1 MMLSPRMRR
10 SDAGVTLVETLLV
23 MVLLAIVSTL
33 VTRAVLDS
41 HKVVRLVTDQSDG
54 LADVRIASERLGRD
68 IREARSVV
76 CNPVGTPAAIAAADP
91 TCQSHLQLWIDY
103 DSNYVQ
109 TTDETVTWR
118 LAPGTRPGQFDLV
131 RAAGAVTVVVE
142 ARTIVTN
149 IAFNYDLPPLATV
162 PAPGAAHTTRVIVG
176 MGYDAVLNSGTQL
189 KTVSFTGRLRNV
201 S

>member
-1 MMLSPRMRR
+1 M
-10 SDAGVTLVETLLV
+10 TLVETLMV
-23 MVLLAIVSTL
+23 MLLLAIVSTL

-76 CNPVGTPAAIAAADP
+76 CNPAGTPAAVAAADP
-91 TCQSHLQLWIDY
+91 TCKSHLQMWIDY

-109 TTDETVTWR
+109 TADETVTWR
-118 LAPGTRPGQFDLV
+118 LAPGTKPGQFDLV
-131 RAAGAVTVVVE
+131 RAVGGVTFVVE

-149 IAFNYDLPPLATV
+149 IAAN
-162 PAPGAAHTTRVIVG
+162 PASSAPHVRKEPVRVISPG
-176 MGYDAVLNSGTQL
+176 ITARTPTNTP
-189 KTVSFTGRLRNV
+189 
-201 S
+201 